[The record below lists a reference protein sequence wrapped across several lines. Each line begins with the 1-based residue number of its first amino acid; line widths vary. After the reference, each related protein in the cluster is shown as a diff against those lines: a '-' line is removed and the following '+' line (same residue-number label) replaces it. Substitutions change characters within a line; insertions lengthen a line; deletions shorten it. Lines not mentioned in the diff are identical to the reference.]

1 MTPEYQRKY
10 RENMTEYQK
19 QKLREYFRL
28 YHQNQSPEKKAEKR
42 IKNQA
47 WYQANKERVNKYQ
60 MERYYRLKEKKNEC
74 EQTNARRVFGK
85 LSGRKNKKEVVGLTI
100 STLEGNECQT
110 LDGGCIKY
118 FIGHIPKAQ

>member
-1 MTPEYQRKY
+1 MTPEYQKQY

-28 YHQNQSPEKKAEKR
+28 YHQNQPPEKKAEKKLR
-42 IKNQA
+42 NQA

-74 EQTNARRVFGK
+74 E
-85 LSGRKNKKEVVGLTI
+85 
-100 STLEGNECQT
+100 
-110 LDGGCIKY
+110 
-118 FIGHIPKAQ
+118 

>member
-1 MTPEYQRKY
+1 MTPEYQKQY

-28 YHQNQSPEKKAEKR
+28 YHQNQSREKKAEKR
-42 IKNQA
+42 IRNQA

-74 EQTNARRVFGK
+74 E
-85 LSGRKNKKEVVGLTI
+85 
-100 STLEGNECQT
+100 
-110 LDGGCIKY
+110 
-118 FIGHIPKAQ
+118 